1 MDLRH
6 LRYFVAVAEELHFT
20 RAAERLG
27 MKQPPLSQQIRQLE
41 RELGTSLLRRLT
53 RGVELTDSGA
63 LLLEEAR
70 RILDHVERT
79 KAAVQSC
86 ARGET
91 GRMRVG
97 FASATY
103 FQSMVTGI
111 VRAYRERF
119 PGVLLTPEQ
128 SLMPRLLAALHS
140 GEIDIAFVRSA
151 FSDDDRLGIEL
162 LVEEPMLAV
171 LPASHTL
178 AGERSVALAALSSDT
193 FIIFPRE
200 YGPVLY
206 DAIVASCQRAGFTP
220 QLDQEAPQI
229 PSIVPMV
236 AAGFGVSLVPQSIRQ
251 IHTEGV
257 VYLPIEGE
265 APGAPISLAYR
276 RGDRS
281 MAVRNFVALA
291 KRHAHAAPARTTVNS
306 APEMIE
312 FPSAISDP
320 AARHVGTDGLTEIV
334 SD

>member
-27 MKQPPLSQQIRQLE
+27 IKQPPLSQQIRQLE
-41 RELGTSLLRRLT
+41 REMGTSLLHRLT

-70 RILDHVERT
+70 RILDQVQRT
-79 KAAVQSC
+79 TAAVQMC

-91 GRMRVG
+91 GRLRVG

-103 FQSMVTGI
+103 FQPMVPGI
-111 VRAYRERF
+111 IRTHRERF
-119 PGVLLTPEQ
+119 PGVALTPEQ
-128 SLMPRLLAALHS
+128 SLMSRLFSGLQG
-140 GEIDIAFVRSA
+140 GEIDIAFVRTAS
-151 FSDDDRLGIEL
+151 SDADRIGITL

-171 LPASHTL
+171 LPASHVL
-178 AGERSVALAALSSDT
+178 AGERSLDLAALAGDT

-220 QLDQEAPQI
+220 RLDQEAPQI

-251 IHTEGV
+251 IHSDGV
-257 VYLPIEGE
+257 VFLPIDGE
-265 APGAPISLAYR
+265 APRAPISLAHR
-276 RGDRS
+276 RDDHS
-281 MAVRNFVALA
+281 TAVRNFVALA
-291 KRHAHAAPARTTVNS
+291 KRHAHGTAEQAATTSSPIKLELPPAIADR
-306 APEMIE
+306 AP
-312 FPSAISDP
+312 
-320 AARHVGTDGLTEIV
+320 
-334 SD
+334 